1 MRALLYISME
11 LKDII
16 SISGKTGLYKIIAQT
31 PKSMVA
37 ESIDEHKTKLPI
49 HSSHQVAM
57 LSEITIY
64 SATPEDIT
72 LKSVFENIKTKDGEI
87 LSVTQKDSPEKIKE
101 YFKEVAPNYD
111 TDRVYISDMKKV
123 LKWYELLASNKVL

>member
-1 MRALLYISME
+1 ME

-37 ESIDEHKTKLPI
+37 ESIDAQKTKLPI
-49 HSSHQVAM
+49 HASHQVAM

-64 SATPEDIT
+64 GGSGEDIP
-72 LKSVFENIKTKDGEI
+72 LKSVFENIKTKDGEN
-87 LSVTQKDSPEKIKE
+87 LSVTQKDSPDKIKD
-101 YFKEVAPNYD
+101 YFKDVAPGYD
-111 TDRVYISDMKKV
+111 TGRVYISDMKKV
-123 LKWYELLASNKVL
+123 LKWYELLSSNNVL